1 MPRKRLRLIF
11 FFLSLLVAGFP
22 SATLAQQQTPEQL
35 IASAKEALQK
45 KKYKDAE
52 KHLKKALSL
61 KKDSPEVNL
70 LLGVVYK
77 DKVEVDKAFKHVR
90 EAIRLQPNYPDAH
103 YLLAYLYAIE
113 NQLDKAAEETNLA
126 LDQGARFAGVYILK
140 ANLEVR
146 FRKHAD
152 ALNSYETALQ
162 LSPPSDSNYQ
172 KVSEQIE
179 WLKSYIA
186 FQALKDEFAKHKD
199 NPAYKRPVLKNRPQ
213 PLYSSLAREK
223 RIQGIVRMSVR
234 INEQGVADS
243 VLVVQGIGYGLD
255 EQAIKAVRAAKFS
268 PAMRNGEPVKFWMPV
283 IIEFNIK

>member
-1 MPRKRLRLIF
+1 MPGKRLWLVLS
-11 FFLSLLVAGFP
+11 FLWLLAAGFP
-22 SATLAQQQTPEQL
+22 SAILAQQQTPEQL
-35 IASAKEALQK
+35 IANAKEALQK

-77 DKVEVDKAFKHVR
+77 DKDEVDKAFKHVR

-126 LDQGARFAGVYILK
+126 LDQGARFAGIYIMK

-146 FRKHAD
+146 FRKHTD
-152 ALNSYETALQ
+152 ALNSYEMALQ
-162 LSPPSDSNYQ
+162 VSQPSDSNYQ

-186 FQALKDEFAKHKD
+186 FQALKDEFAMHKD
-199 NPAYKRPVLKNRPQ
+199 DPAYKRPILKNSPR
-213 PLYSSLAREK
+213 PLYSSLARQK
-223 RIQGIVRMSVR
+223 KIRGIVRMSVR
-234 INEQGVADS
+234 VNEQGVADS

-283 IIEFNIK
+283 IIEFNIR